1 MSSTPASVPAI
12 ALRESPWPRVRSV
25 AGQVASMFFIGLLYL
40 FLYAPLLVI
49 ALFSFNDSTT
59 QTLPFEGFTTDWYD
73 EMLGNNALQEAAFYS
88 FKVTMLAVAIGT
100 VFGTGFALVVHRV
113 LNRRTRGVVQG
124 LLAVPVVLPGVVLGI
139 SLLVVFRSIDLKP
152 GFLAIVIGHATF
164 VTPIIMFVVLT
175 RLRTMDPALEHASMD
190 LGAGRIRTF
199 INVTLPQLRVAL
211 LAGALLGFTISFD
224 EIIVTF
230 FLAGVDVTLPV
241 YVWNQLRFGFTPEIN
256 AIFTLIG
263 IGSIVLIVI
272 GTSLL
277 TGTLRGRSGRRTL
290 GAMVDTKSDG
300 VVGGS
305 QESNG

>member
-1 MSSTPASVPAI
+1 
-12 ALRESPWPRVRSV
+12 
-25 AGQVASMFFIGLLYL
+25 
-40 FLYAPLLVI
+40 
-49 ALFSFNDSTT
+49 
-59 QTLPFEGFTTDWYD
+59 
-73 EMLGNNALQEAAFYS
+73 
-88 FKVTMLAVAIGT
+88 
-100 VFGTGFALVVHRV
+100 
-113 LNRRTRGVVQG
+113 
-124 LLAVPVVLPGVVLGI
+124 VPVVLPGVVLGI

-199 INVTLPQLRVAL
+199 LNVTLPQLRVAL

-263 IGSIVLIVI
+263 SASIVLIVA
-272 GTSLL
+272 GTTLL
-277 TGTLRGRSGRRTL
+277 TGTLRGRSDRRTIGSL
-290 GAMVDTKSDG
+290 VDSNRD
-300 VVGGS
+300 GGS
-305 QESNG
+305 